1 MMKLSILLVT
11 VLSACGGSKSATS
24 GACVVAYDDLGD
36 KGTAC
41 TVVTES
47 ECKDDMT
54 PNVTTLASMK
64 KQAFTAKQT
73 CAEIG
78 YKQTGCRNVPIAWS
92 FKPGTTCPGGE

>member
-1 MMKLSILLVT
+1 
-11 VLSACGGSKSATS
+11 
-24 GACVVAYDDLGD
+24 
-36 KGTAC
+36 
-41 TVVTES
+41 
-47 ECKDDMT
+47 MT

-64 KQAFTAKQT
+64 KQAFTEKKT